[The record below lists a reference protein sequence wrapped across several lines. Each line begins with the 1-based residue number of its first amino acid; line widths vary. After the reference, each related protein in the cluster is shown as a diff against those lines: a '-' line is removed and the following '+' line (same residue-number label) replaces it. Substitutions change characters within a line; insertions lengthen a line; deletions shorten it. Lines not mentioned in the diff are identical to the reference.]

1 MLTNL
6 KYKVMKSRIATIFML
21 CLFVAATAFA
31 NEPVPA
37 SKAVRSS
44 VVKLVKTNI
53 EYPEFAIEDKTQC
66 CVVVSMIIQDDGS
79 LKVDASN
86 SVSPQMN
93 RHVVNSIEKMKDADL
108 ARYSGQKVYMN
119 VKFELI

>member
-1 MLTNL
+1 
-6 KYKVMKSRIATIFML
+6 MKSRIATIFML
-21 CLFVAATAFA
+21 CMFVAATAFA
-31 NEPVPA
+31 SEPVPA

-44 VVKLVKTNI
+44 VVELVKTNI

-86 SVSPQMN
+86 SVSPEMN
-93 RHVVNSIEKMKDADL
+93 RHVVNSIEKMQDPDL
-108 ARYSGQKVYMN
+108 ASYSGQKVYMK

>member
-1 MLTNL
+1 
-6 KYKVMKSRIATIFML
+6 MKSRIATIFML
-21 CLFVAATAFA
+21 CMFVAATAFA
-31 NEPVPA
+31 SEPLPA
-37 SKAVRSS
+37 SKAVRNS
-44 VVKLVKTNI
+44 VVKLVKTSI

-86 SVSPQMN
+86 SVSPEMN
-93 RHVVNSIEKMKDADL
+93 RHVVNSIEKIQDDNL
-108 ARYSGQKVYMN
+108 SPYSGQKVYMK